1 MGHFQADLL
10 ALISW
15 VIPSTAQELDTRNKG
30 LLRIEAFLDPEG
42 NIAVHQSLE
51 YAHRWAEPSVSQ
63 LLIMDYI

>member
-30 LLRIEAFLDPEG
+30 LLRIEAFLDLFKNQKETSQFIGALSKPM
-42 NIAVHQSLE
+42 
-51 YAHRWAEPSVSQ
+51 AEPSLSQ
-63 LLIMDYI
+63 